1 MQHGSHPPGET
12 LHFPHPAQTNLRVT
26 IEQVAFAIA
35 VELGQRLR
43 QHSYIG
49 YRKIESLR
57 SGRRDNMG
65 GIPSQK
71 KFSILHRFDDEAA
84 HASDPFLDYGS
95 FHKFPSARGLQPHV
109 QFFPDFFVR
118 PFHDVLGRIALDIQ
132 PA

>member
-1 MQHGSHPPGET
+1 QCLCSWARTGHIVQFCALPPLVERTGIWKQMQHGSHPPGET

-84 HASDPFLDYGS
+84 HASDPFLD
-95 FHKFPSARGLQPHV
+95 
-109 QFFPDFFVR
+109 
-118 PFHDVLGRIALDIQ
+118 
-132 PA
+132 